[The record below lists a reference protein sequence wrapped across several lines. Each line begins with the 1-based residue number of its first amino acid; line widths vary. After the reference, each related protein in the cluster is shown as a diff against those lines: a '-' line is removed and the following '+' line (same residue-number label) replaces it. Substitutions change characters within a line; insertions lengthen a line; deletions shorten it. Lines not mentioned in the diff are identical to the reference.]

1 MLSTCGCHTRSS
13 DALESF
19 ETCLGLF
26 CTFFQFLQLSVV
38 RTVRT
43 LPPTVLPA
51 NGALACEMVALN
63 FKLELVALH
72 TGQGGIL

>member
-13 DALESF
+13 DAL